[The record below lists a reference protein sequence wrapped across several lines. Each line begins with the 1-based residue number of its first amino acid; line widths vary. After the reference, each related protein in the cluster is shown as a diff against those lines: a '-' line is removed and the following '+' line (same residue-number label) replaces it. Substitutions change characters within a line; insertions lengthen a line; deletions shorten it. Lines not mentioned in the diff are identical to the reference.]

1 MSDPRPPA
9 LGDPVTRLSGV
20 GPRRAA
26 DLSRLDV
33 TTVADLLTLWPRRHR
48 DRSHIT
54 PIAQLQAGGVHNV
67 VGTVREVRVQ
77 PHLGH
82 DVTAHVYLRDG
93 GGELDVLFFHARYLA
108 RTLPVGSRL
117 WLSGRVDRRGP
128 RLVMVH
134 PEWERVDESSPSRGV
149 LPVYPLAG
157 ELSQRWLRALM
168 ERVVPTYAPQ
178 VVDAMPAHVRQAWDL
193 PSRAWALE
201 HLHFPD
207 GAEDAERARTRLV
220 LDEALVLT
228 VGVQWLR
235 QRAVGKTPGEPLAPN
250 GPLARRFLDGLPF
263 DLTPGQASAWAEVA
277 ADLRR
282 SAPMARLLQG
292 DVGVGKTI
300 LAILA
305 CLAAVDAG
313 QQAAFMAP
321 TELLAVQHAAVLD
334 QWLAPLGVTV
344 GLVAGSDAARR
355 TTRGQLEAGHID
367 VAVGTQ
373 ALVQEGVQFD
383 RLALVVVDEQHRFGV
398 RQRSELASKGT
409 YPHLLVMTATP
420 IPRSLALT
428 VYGDLEL
435 SRIAGHPPGR
445 RPVATRRASRR
456 ERRHVYQEVLDAV
469 RRGEQAFVV
478 CPFVDPSE
486 SSDAKSAVQ
495 VYEGMRTLPGWRVGL
510 LHGRL
515 PSAAK
520 AEVMA
525 AFRDRAIDVLV
536 ATTIVEVGVDVPN
549 ATVMVVEDAD
559 RFGLAELH
567 QLRGRVGRGP
577 EPGRCILVADPTGED
592 GEARLTALVECQDG
606 FELAER
612 DLAIRGPGEVLGLRQ
627 HGVAGFGLTHPTQ
640 DVHRL
645 QEAQRM
651 ARRLLTQDPDLRRPE
666 HAALRSAVLVA
677 LGEALPS
684 TVLH

>member
-1 MSDPRPPA
+1 M
-9 LGDPVTRLSGV
+9 
-20 GPRRAA
+20 
-26 DLSRLDV
+26 
-33 TTVADLLTLWPRRHR
+33 
-48 DRSHIT
+48 
-54 PIAQLQAGGVHNV
+54 
-67 VGTVREVRVQ
+67 
-77 PHLGH
+77 
-82 DVTAHVYLRDG
+82 
-93 GGELDVLFFHARYLA
+93 
-108 RTLPVGSRL
+108 GSRL

-134 PEWERVDESSPSRGV
+134 PEWERLDDHTPGRGV

-157 ELSQRWLRALM
+157 ELTQRWLRSLM

-178 VVDAMPAHVRQAWDL
+178 AVDAMPDAVRQAWDL
-193 PSRAWALE
+193 PSRAWALL

-207 GAEDAERARTRLV
+207 SAEDEERARTRLV

-235 QRAVGKTPGEPLAPN
+235 QRAVSGATGRPLAPN

-263 DLTPGQASAWAEVA
+263 DLTPGQTRAWEEVA

-321 TELLAVQHAAVLD
+321 TELLASQHAAVLEE
-334 QWLAPLGVTV
+334 WLAPLGVRV
-344 GLVAGSDAARR
+344 ALVAGSDAARR
-355 TTRGQLEAGHID
+355 TTRDQLEAGHID

-398 RQRSELASKGT
+398 RQRSELASKGI

-445 RPVATRRASRR
+445 RPVATRRATRR
-456 ERRHVYQEVLDAV
+456 ERREVYQEVLDAV

-478 CPFVDPSE
+478 CPYVDPSE

-567 QLRGRVGRGP
+567 QLRGRVGRGAV
-577 EPGRCILVADPTGED
+577 PGRCILVADPSGED
-592 GEARLTALVECQDG
+592 GEARLTALVECSDG

-651 ARRLLTQDPDLRRPE
+651 ARQLLDRDPDLRRPE